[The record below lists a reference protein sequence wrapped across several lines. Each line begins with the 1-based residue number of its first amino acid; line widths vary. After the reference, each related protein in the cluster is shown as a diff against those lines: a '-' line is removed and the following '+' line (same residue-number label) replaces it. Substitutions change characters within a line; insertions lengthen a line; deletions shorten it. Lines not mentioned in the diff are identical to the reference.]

1 MIEVEKKFILN
12 EQDKWRLT
20 KAAQFLDERVFT
32 DIYYDTEIF
41 PLTAKASAKP
51 SKIEVT
57 GLFADEKIPKGTV
70 TWRFNPSFDILFD
83 PEEIKQ
89 MPPEHRELIDR
100 YAYLSTTTGK
110 FVYSI
115 DDSRFTNHSSVK
127 NTIDVVPSPGEPET
141 LGVANRD
148 IEKGE
153 EMLVNYRAFDAH
165 DENSKEEYLNH

>member
-1 MIEVEKKFILN
+1 M
-12 EQDKWRLT
+12 LT
-20 KAAQFLDERVFT
+20 V
-32 DIYYDTEIF
+32 
-41 PLTAKASAKP
+41 KASAKP
-51 SKIEVT
+51 SKIEGI

-70 TWRFNPSFDILFD
+70 TWRFNPRFDILFD
-83 PEEIKQ
+83 PKEVEQ

-110 FVYSI
+110 YVYSI

-127 NTIDVVPSPGEPET
+127 NNIDVVPSPGEPET

-153 EMLVNYRAFDAH
+153 EILVNYRAFDAH
-165 DENSKEEYLNH
+165 DENSKEEYLNN